1 MKKVLFLIVVMF
13 VTISLNAQVDFC
25 IGPKVGYQATKL
37 SLKKV
42 DVMSDFK
49 GNMTF
54 GVFGRVAISKLVIQ
68 PELLYA
74 KSSKMVKIRLLGV
87 SNPPT
92 MTANQSNFI
101 LPIHIGYQFLDLD
114 FIKMR
119 VTAAPV
125 FYFAVGKTKFTSD
138 SFTIKSKDSLTEDV
152 CVGAA
157 LNLGLDIWRFTFDLG
172 YSLGLT
178 ETMDDDIELPYDIEL
193 GDDAKQNVFT
203 LTLGFKFL

>member
-42 DVMSDFK
+42 DLMSDFK

-74 KSSKMVKIRLLGV
+74 KSSKMVEIRLLGV

-157 LNLGLDIWRFTFDLG
+157 LNLGLDIWRFTFDLS

-203 LTLGFKFL
+203 VTMGFKFL